1 MPETSAHQITTVIV
15 KRTIRRIRIPKSSPV
30 FSKRERDMAFE
41 DFFDT
46 RFRERHFKSSLKEK
60 GGNDAAR

>member
-15 KRTIRRIRIPKSSPV
+15 QRTIRRVRVPKSSPI
-30 FSKRERDMAFE
+30 FSKRERDLAFE

-46 RFRERHFKSSLKEK
+46 RFRGRHFKSSPKEK
-60 GGNDAAR
+60 GVNDAAR